1 MVFYERNIDIEAI
14 DTDSFLGIKLLSN
27 QSIGQKLIFW
37 GSVVLSVS
45 AVSALYFLGI
55 PAIVYI
61 LVMIAILGVGVL
73 FGTNYNDYLSLFQY
87 AKGQFQKKVVTF
99 ESHPVSDVRR
109 IRREG
114 KVLRSMDEKMLK
126 DASGFDKKASRR
138 MLLAGAAFIVAALIA
153 LFAMIAIKRQMDAPR
168 PAIHTEIEEQ

>member
-37 GSVVLSVS
+37 GSVGLSVA

-55 PAIVYI
+55 PAIIYI

-87 AKGQFQKKVVTF
+87 AKGQFQKKVVNF
-99 ESHPVSDVRR
+99 ESYPVSDVKR

-114 KVLRSMDEKMLK
+114 KVLRGMDEKLLK

-138 MLLAGAAFIVAALIA
+138 MLRAGAAFIVAALIA

-168 PAIHTEIEEQ
+168 PAIHTEIVE